1 MSMRAIVYSEYGSP
15 DVLRLE
21 EVEKPVPKED
31 EVLVRVCATSVN
43 DWDWALIY
51 GETTNRLLHGITKP
65 KLRILGGDVA
75 GRVEAVGA
83 KVSAFGPGDEVY
95 GDLCMAGFGTF
106 AEYVCAPAQALINKP
121 AGMTFEQAAAIPQAG
136 MLAVQGLIDVG
147 EIGSGKNRVL
157 LNGAGGG
164 VGTFA
169 LQLAKTYGVE
179 VTCVDSAEKLDML
192 SELGAD
198 HVIDYRQVDFTR
210 DGRRY
215 DLILDP
221 KSTRS
226 PYDYARALA
235 PEGIYVTVGGQ
246 SWRLFQ
252 AFVLGRLISKT
263 HNKHIR
269 VVALKPNKDLA
280 FVNAQFE
287 AGHLVP
293 IIDGPY
299 KLEDTAKA
307 LHRFASAE
315 HLGKIVITVD

>member
-1 MSMRAIVYSEYGSP
+1 MRAIVYSEYGSP

-210 DGRRY
+210 DGQRY

-307 LHRFASAE
+307 LHRFASAQ

>member
-75 GRVEAVGA
+75 GRVEAVGE

-210 DGRRY
+210 DGQRY

-287 AGHLVP
+287 AGRLVP

-315 HLGKIVITVD
+315 HLGKIVITVE

>member
-210 DGRRY
+210 DGQRY

>member
-147 EIGSGKNRVL
+147 EIGSGKTRVL

-179 VTCVDSAEKLDML
+179 VTCVDRAEKLDML

-210 DGRRY
+210 DGQRY

-280 FVNAQFE
+280 FVNAEFE
-287 AGHLVP
+287 AGRLVP

>member
-1 MSMRAIVYSEYGSP
+1 MRAIVYSEYGSP

-21 EVEKPVPKED
+21 EVEKPMPKDD
-31 EVLVRVCATSVN
+31 EVLVRVCAASVN

-51 GETTNRLLHGITKP
+51 GEATNRLLHGLTKP

-83 KVSAFGPGDEVY
+83 KVSAFRPGDEVY

-136 MLAVQGLIDVG
+136 MLAVQGLSDAG

-210 DGRRY
+210 DGQRY

-221 KSTRS
+221 RSTRS

>member
-51 GETTNRLLHGITKP
+51 GETTNRLLHGLTKP

-210 DGRRY
+210 DGQRY

-280 FVNAQFE
+280 FVNAEFE
-287 AGHLVP
+287 AGRLVP

-315 HLGKIVITVD
+315 HLGKIVITVE

>member
-1 MSMRAIVYSEYGSP
+1 
-15 DVLRLE
+15 
-21 EVEKPVPKED
+21 
-31 EVLVRVCATSVN
+31 
-43 DWDWALIY
+43 
-51 GETTNRLLHGITKP
+51 
-65 KLRILGGDVA
+65 
-75 GRVEAVGA
+75 
-83 KVSAFGPGDEVY
+83 
-95 GDLCMAGFGTF
+95 
-106 AEYVCAPAQALINKP
+106 
-121 AGMTFEQAAAIPQAG
+121 
-136 MLAVQGLIDVG
+136 
-147 EIGSGKNRVL
+147 
-157 LNGAGGG
+157 
-164 VGTFA
+164 
-169 LQLAKTYGVE
+169 
-179 VTCVDSAEKLDML
+179 ML

-210 DGRRY
+210 DGQRY

-280 FVNAQFE
+280 FVNAEFE
-287 AGHLVP
+287 AGRLVP

>member
-75 GRVEAVGA
+75 GRVEAVGT

-198 HVIDYRQVDFTR
+198 YVIDYRQVDFTR
-210 DGRRY
+210 DGQRY

-287 AGHLVP
+287 AGNLVP

-307 LHRFASAE
+307 LHRFASAQ

>member
-51 GETTNRLLHGITKP
+51 GETTNRLLHGINKP

-210 DGRRY
+210 DGQRY

-307 LHRFASAE
+307 LHRFASAQ

>member
-1 MSMRAIVYSEYGSP
+1 MRAIVYSEYGSP

-210 DGRRY
+210 DGQRY

-287 AGHLVP
+287 AGRLVP

-307 LHRFASAE
+307 LHRFASAQ

>member
-1 MSMRAIVYSEYGSP
+1 MRAIVYSEYGSP

-21 EVEKPVPKED
+21 EVEKPMPKDD
-31 EVLVRVCATSVN
+31 EVLVRVCAASVN

-51 GETTNRLLHGITKP
+51 GEATNRLLHGLTKP

-210 DGRRY
+210 DGQRY

-287 AGHLVP
+287 AGRLVP

-307 LHRFASAE
+307 LHRFASAQ

>member
-210 DGRRY
+210 DGQRY

-280 FVNAQFE
+280 FVNAEFE
-287 AGHLVP
+287 AGRLVP